1 MPYLFLLWID
11 EKITQGRF
19 KTCMTHFFQV
29 QVTTIPDMP
38 WEYFTKAK
46 KL

>member
-1 MPYLFLLWID
+1 MLHSFLLWID
-11 EKITQGRF
+11 EKFAQGRF
-19 KTCMTHFFQV
+19 ESWMTYFSQV
-29 QVTTIPDMP
+29 QVTTLPDMP